1 MESRRT
7 QGKLIKEKNDKLT
20 KPVKVMG
27 IAGLTL
33 MSASIL
39 SLTNTSSVLSLE
51 NTNTLDHVSI
61 STKSVAETA
70 APTADATNSAATN
83 NGVANN
89 QTSTVENS
97 TDQNQSNNQQV
108 ITAETATSTTNN
120 QNQTPQMV
128 EQSSD
133 ANSAAIAGLTAPDSE
148 QQPSTPEKQLDYTA
162 LNAAMY
168 AGAQK
173 LYAGT
178 YTATSVNA
186 YNQAFNNAK
195 AAKGNMSLSQ
205 AQVDQITQ
213 ALVSATAGLTAPGS
227 EQQQPSTPEKQLDY
241 TALNA
246 AMYAGAQ
253 KLYAGTYTA
262 TSVNAYNQAFNNA
275 KAAKG
280 NMSLSQAQVDQ
291 ITQALVSATAGLT
304 VPGSEQQ
311 PSTPEKQL
319 DFTAL
324 NKAIM
329 EGNRVQFKAPYT
341 EETNAAFKKAMNQAK
356 HVMTNSKGNMTQ
368 ADIDQAEKGLTA
380 AIAGLKV
387 IGGTG
392 DPDVQTPTKELDF
405 TALNK
410 AIMEGNRVQFKAP
423 YTEETNTAFKK
434 AMNQAKHVMTNSDG
448 NMTQADIDQAE
459 KDLTAAIA
467 GLKVIG
473 GTGDPDSRGIDDPKD
488 QTDPK
493 KLPETDNK
501 EQDNQ
506 DNKEQDNQND
516 NDKKALS
523 NKGKEVLSLG
533 QAESNQANKNLSA
546 ISNPVSKNV
555 ENSSTKPEAKQ
566 LSRVEKYNSN
576 SLPKTGMEN
585 NVVTSIVGLVMTLF
599 VSLGLIKST
608 RTKTRKH

>member
-1 MESRRT
+1 M
-7 QGKLIKEKNDKLT
+7 
-20 KPVKVMG
+20 
-27 IAGLTL
+27 
-33 MSASIL
+33 
-39 SLTNTSSVLSLE
+39 
-51 NTNTLDHVSI
+51 DHVSI
-61 STKSVAETA
+61 STKSVATNA

-133 ANSAAIAGLTAPDSE
+133 ANSAA
-148 QQPSTPEKQLDYTA
+148 
-162 LNAAMY
+162 
-168 AGAQK
+168 
-173 LYAGT
+173 
-178 YTATSVNA
+178 
-186 YNQAFNNAK
+186 
-195 AAKGNMSLSQ
+195 
-205 AQVDQITQ
+205 
-213 ALVSATAGLTAPGS
+213 TAGLTA
-227 EQQQPSTPEKQLDY
+227 
-241 TALNA
+241 
-246 AMYAGAQ
+246 
-253 KLYAGTYTA
+253 
-262 TSVNAYNQAFNNA
+262 
-275 KAAKG
+275 
-280 NMSLSQAQVDQ
+280 
-291 ITQALVSATAGLT
+291 
-304 VPGSEQQ
+304 PGSEQQ

-319 DFTAL
+319 DFTTL

-356 HVMTNSKGNMTQ
+356 HVMTNSDGNMTQ

-392 DPDVQTPTKELDF
+392 
-405 TALNK
+405 A
-410 AIMEGNRVQFKAP
+410 
-423 YTEETNTAFKK
+423 
-434 AMNQAKHVMTNSDG
+434 
-448 NMTQADIDQAE
+448 
-459 KDLTAAIA
+459 
-467 GLKVIG
+467 
-473 GTGDPDSRGIDDPKD
+473 PDSRGIDDPKD

-506 DNKEQDNQND
+506 ND

-533 QAESNQANKNLSA
+533 KAESNQANKKLSA
-546 ISNPVSKNV
+546 VSNPVSKNA
-555 ENSSTKPEAKQ
+555 ENSNTKPEAKQ

-585 NVVTSIVGLVMTLF
+585 NVVTSIIGLVMTLF